1 MGIVGARRAA
11 LIHSQRGRNIYLFVF
26 TLLSVVQL
34 LGQLLLSVNVYVVNQ
49 CFANEDLTGR
59 FVDPKNHYSSFFFF
73 FFFFLLIH
81 CSLLRRCCFD
91 FVQNIYQ
98 SILENP
104 GADNGFRWFMQ
115 HDNCFGLTTNDTIAW
130 LGPNSFSA
138 AFPIVRSG

>member
-73 FFFFLLIH
+73 FFFFIN
-81 CSLLRRCCFD
+81 SLLTASQVLFRFRAK
-91 FVQNIYQ
+91 YL
-98 SILENP
+98 SIHSGESWCGQWISLV
-104 GADNGFRWFMQ
+104 
-115 HDNCFGLTTNDTIAW
+115 H
-130 LGPNSFSA
+130 A
-138 AFPIVRSG
+138 AR